1 MAISVDTVYQRVL
14 VLANKEQRGYI
25 TPQEFNL
32 LANQAQ
38 LHIFENYF
46 HDLNRLERN
55 PGNNYQY
62 ADVKAVGPGLFT
74 QTGDRIPMTCKV
86 GDTVLLHGRL
96 LKGDNEVTFDNEA
109 YVLVR
114 ESEIAMVS
122 NG

>member
-1 MAISVDTVYQRVL
+1 MKMKPMGDQIL
-14 VLANKEQRGYI
+14 LKK
-25 TPQEFNL
+25 QEGQETTKSGIIL
-32 LANQAQ
+32 TSTQ
-38 LHIFENYF
+38 
-46 HDLNRLERN
+46 
-55 PGNNYQY
+55 NNYQY